1 MEQSTLAIIIIV
13 ITIISFILEKIP
25 MAVTATLSA
34 LAMGVFGII
43 DLTDVYKN
51 FGSTSVI
58 MIASMM
64 IVGDSVF
71 ECGLAERIGNKLVGI
86 GLGNNQRVLIFV
98 MAGLSMVLSAFLS
111 NSAVIAM
118 LMPVCASIVAS
129 SKGKVQNKYTLMA
142 MGMGASAGG
151 FCTLAGSTP
160 QMTAQ
165 EFLIQEGLQPMGF
178 FELSKIGIPVALIML
193 IYFVTL
199 GYSIEKKVL
208 LFDDVVPGAQELP
221 NSDQEKEEAPKWK
234 MYVTGAILILC
245 ILGFIVGIWNLAIV
259 ALVGVAALSV
269 TGCIKIK
276 KALRK
281 VDWNTIVIIA
291 MAQGFAQGLDR
302 SGASERIASAI
313 LSLFGN
319 ESASPYV
326 VLVVLMVITVVFT
339 NFMSNVAVISMILPI
354 AFSSAGMLGASKET
368 FAIALTIGCMLATAT
383 PVGSPCVTQTLV
395 GGYRYKDYV
404 KVGLPITF
412 VQMIVCILLVPV
424 VYGI

>member
-13 ITIISFILEKIP
+13 ITIISFVLEKIP
-25 MAVTATLSA
+25 MAMTATLSA
-34 LAMGVFGII
+34 LAMGIFGII

-86 GLGNNQRVLIFV
+86 GLGNNQRTLIFV
-98 MAGLSMVLSAFLS
+98 MVGLSTVLSAFLS

-118 LMPVCASIVAS
+118 LIPICASIVAS
-129 SKGKVQNKYTLMA
+129 SHGKVENKYVLMA

-160 QMTAQ
+160 QMTTQ

-178 FELSKIGIPVALIML
+178 FELSKIGVPVALLML
-193 IYFVTL
+193 VYFVTV
-199 GYSIEKKVL
+199 GYSIEKRA
-208 LFDDVVPGAQELP
+208 FRFEDVVPGVQELP
-221 NSDQEKEEAPKWK
+221 ASEQEKQDIPKWK
-234 MYVTGAILILC
+234 MYVTGAVLILC

-259 ALVGVAALSV
+259 ALLGVAALSV

-276 KALRK
+276 KALMK

-302 SGASERIASAI
+302 SGASERIAGGI
-313 LSLFGN
+313 LSLLGSDN
-319 ESASPYV
+319 ASPYV
-326 VLVVLMVITVVFT
+326 VLIVLMIITVVFT

-354 AFSSAGMLGASKET
+354 AFSSAAMLGVSKET

-383 PVGSPCVTQTLV
+383 PVGTPCVTQTLV

-404 KVGLPITF
+404 KVGLPITLL
-412 VQMIVCILLVPV
+412 QMVVCILLVPI
-424 VYGI
+424 VYGF